1 MVMSADG
8 ANSRVVK
15 KIDKKKIEADNYGCI
30 ISLRKYMG
38 TGEEK
43 MKYHTEHV
51 KMYVG
56 DGFRTS
62 TPWSS

>member
-8 ANSRVVK
+8 ANSRVVE
-15 KIDKKKIEADNYGCI
+15 KIDTNNIEVDNYGCI
-30 ISLRKYMG
+30 IFLREYMG

-43 MKYHTEHV
+43 MKYHKEHV
-51 KMYVG
+51 KMYVD